1 MAEGSAIGRNCASS
15 SLSIRSLNLAYSKP
29 SRSMPLLQHPHL
41 RRGAKYRLSNRQ
53 PAQFTFVCDG
63 YLSLCALRI
72 TLDKRDKQVARVRI
86 GRRDLSAEPCPSSG
100 RALPRRPSDRN
111 RVRVLRCFAVVG
123 RPTGAQPY
131 GRILCDGSPRGR
143 HLERRTCRTASMV
156 TGYPVVRLASLGLH
170 RAGAVVQPAT
180 HNRPVPAVPLTHNRP
195 GPDLRGAAIVHS
207 GFDAANGRAL
217 CGLCGCLPQSRLRPG
232 DYGPTGSNEEG
243 CETPSTASPVIEC
256 RPAPSFHTELLL
268 RCAARGCTGGRDQ

>member
-111 RVRVLRCFAVVG
+111 RVRALRCFAVVG
-123 RPTGAQPY
+123 RPIAC
-131 GRILCDGSPRGR
+131 GRVLCSGSSSPRGG
-143 HLERRTCRTASMV
+143 LDGRRTCWTAGTSY
-156 TGYPVVRLASLGLH
+156 GYPVARL
-170 RAGAVVQPAT
+170 
-180 HNRPVPAVPLTHNRP
+180 VP
-195 GPDLRGAAIVHS
+195 
-207 GFDAANGRAL
+207 
-217 CGLCGCLPQSRLRPG
+217 
-232 DYGPTGSNEEG
+232 
-243 CETPSTASPVIEC
+243 
-256 RPAPSFHTELLL
+256 
-268 RCAARGCTGGRDQ
+268 RGCTGRRTGATRHTQPARSSPAWAIVQL